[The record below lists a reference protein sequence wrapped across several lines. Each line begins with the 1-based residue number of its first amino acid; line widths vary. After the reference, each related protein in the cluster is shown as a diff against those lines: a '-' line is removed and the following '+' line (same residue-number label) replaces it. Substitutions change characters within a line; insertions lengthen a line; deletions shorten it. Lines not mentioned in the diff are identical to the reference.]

1 MSNPYE
7 TPQAGGNS
15 GTDWAITTTVPAEQA
30 AQVVAKFFQSEKYKL
45 ESGSATD
52 GYYGIGSNLLRM
64 LLGALIKRCRFHVK
78 VQSGAT
84 GTVITV
90 EKGMSGAMGGV
101 IGYAQMKKELERIRT
116 GLRTRFG

>member
-7 TPQAGGNS
+7 TPEAGGTA
-15 GTDWAITTTVPAEQA
+15 GGWAITTSRSLEDASQM
-30 AQVVAKFFQSEKYKL
+30 VADYFLSEKYRL
-45 ESGSATD
+45 ESGTATD

-64 LLGALIKRCRFHVK
+64 LLGGLIKRCRFHVT
-78 VQSGAT
+78 VQPGAM
-84 GTVITV
+84 GTVVTV

-116 GLRTRFG
+116 GLAQRFG